1 MSTLEYILLLAF
13 IPVLIVALYV
23 YKRDVYKKEP
33 VWELV
38 KAFSAGMLSAV
49 TVLIINALL
58 HLSGVNLESVV
69 FIKAYVGAGFIEECT
84 KFAFLYWLFW
94 RNPNFDERFDGIV
107 YAVFV
112 SMGFAF
118 VENVLYIYDGM
129 DNVRQVAHARAIFA
143 VPAHALFAI
152 AMGYGMGLARFSN
165 RASGWLL
172 TGGLFS
178 AIIIHGTY
186 DFLLMYADFL
196 SDVNESFSA
205 FIMLLFYIF
214 VILMWIAGFKRMKN
228 LIEEDKWRL

>member
-1 MSTLEYILLLAF
+1 MIAFEYILLLAF

-23 YKRDVYKKEP
+23 YKRDVYSKEP
-33 VWELV
+33 IGQLF
-38 KAFSAGMLSAV
+38 KAFFAGMLSAAV
-49 TVLIINALL
+49 VLIINVML
-58 HLSGVNLESVV
+58 HLAGVSLERSV
-69 FIKAYVGAGFIEECT
+69 FLNAYIGAGLIEECI
-84 KFAFLYWLFW
+84 KFTFLYWLFW
-94 RNPNFDERFDGIV
+94 NSPHFDERFDGVV

-118 VENVLYIYDGM
+118 VENVLYIYDGIEKLHEI
-129 DNVRQVAHARAIFA
+129 VRARAVFA

-172 TGGLFS
+172 AGGLFS

-186 DFLLMYADFL
+186 DFLLMYADSL
-196 SDVNESFSA
+196 ADINESFSA

-214 VILMWIAGFKRMKN
+214 VILMWIVGFKRMRSLN
-228 LIEEDKWRL
+228 EEDKWRL